1 MKENEIV
8 ETIIK
13 TTQESVAILSRTLE
27 QSIEAQ
33 IKYQVRQEINEFAQT
48 VNRAAIRDIVRDRFE
63 IDIKVKE
70 IGYGDSQ

>member
-33 IKYQVRQEINEFAQT
+33 IKYQVRQEINEFAK
-48 VNRAAIRDIVRDRFE
+48 IVYQSALREIIEDR
-63 IDIKVKE
+63 IAVSIKVVKD
-70 IGYGDSQ
+70 DSK